1 MRRIDLG
8 ERPRSRDDLA
18 CWYAAALRSQEA
30 SGLSMAAFAA
40 RIGVAVPTLYQWR
53 RRLASAEGDGAADAR
68 LVEVRVSRREAGGD
82 NAQSL
87 VVRVCDGRRSIE
99 VPRNFD
105 DRELR
110 RLIEVLEA
118 C

>member
-8 ERPRSRDDLA
+8 ERPRSREDLA
-18 CWYAAALRSQEA
+18 CWYAAALSSQET

-53 RRLASAEGDGAADAR
+53 RRLTSTEEDVDAGAR
-68 LVEVRVSRREAGGD
+68 VVEVRVSRGVVDHDIAHG
-82 NAQSL
+82 L

-105 DRELR
+105 DGDLR
-110 RLIEVLEA
+110 RLIEVLET